1 MAEKLALETRDALRM
16 IAPGAVSLVTST
28 YHDQPNIMTAG
39 WTTSLSLAPTY
50 IGVAIQP
57 GRLTHEFVTKSEQF
71 ALNFP
76 NIDLLA
82 AVHRCGMI
90 SGREEDK
97 FVTTGLTPE
106 EATEIEAPLLGECVG
121 HIEFGV
127 IERISFGDH
136 DLFVGRVLAVSVS
149 DEAFSGGIWNVETD
163 AGQLLH
169 HLGGD
174 RYASLSKS
182 YRASLEQS
190 ED

>member
-1 MAEKLALETRDALRM
+1 MAEKLALEARDALRM
-16 IAPGAVSLVTST
+16 IAPGAVTLVTST

-39 WTTSLSLAPTY
+39 WMTSVSLAPTY
-50 IGVAIQP
+50 VGVAIQP

-76 NIDLLA
+76 NIDLLS

-90 SGREEDK
+90 SGRDEDK

-106 EATEIEAPLLGECVG
+106 EASEIEAPLLSECVG
-121 HIEFGV
+121 HIECGV
-127 IERISFGDH
+127 IDRITFGDH
-136 DLFVGRVLAVSVS
+136 DLFVGRVLAVSAS
-149 DEAFSGGIWNVETD
+149 DEAFKGDAWNVETD

-174 RYASLSKS
+174 RYAGLSKS
-182 YRASLEQS
+182 YRASLEQ
-190 ED
+190 DDD

>member
-1 MAEKLALETRDALRM
+1 MADKLALDVRDAMRM

-90 SGREEDK
+90 SGRDEDK
-97 FVTTGLTPE
+97 FVTARLTPE
-106 EATEIEAPLLGECVG
+106 EASEIEAPLLSECVG
-121 HIEFGV
+121 HIECGV
-127 IERISFGDH
+127 IDRITFGDH
-136 DLFVGRVLAVSVS
+136 DLFVGRVLAVSAS
-149 DEAFSGGIWNVETD
+149 DEAFNNGVWNVDTD

-174 RYASLSKS
+174 RYASLSKP
-182 YRASLEQS
+182 YRATLDQEQ
-190 ED
+190 D